1 MIKVNR
7 PESLTE
13 IAATK
18 IREAIINND
27 FKLGQPLSEAF
38 LSKSMEIS
46 KTPVREA
53 LAKLK
58 SEGLVVVVP
67 QSGTY
72 VFTMELE
79 DLVELLEYRYVLE
92 VAALKDVYEKKYKE
106 LITIIDQITKSMD
119 KALKEGNIKEYIS
132 LDYMFHKSFFD
143 LCDNRYLIDAY
154 SSLSA
159 KIRSLQTRI
168 AIKDIDRSA
177 SFKEHM
183 RICRFIKNRDFEKLK
198 SELNEH
204 FERTVRSYEKCKDE
218 IDVFYQK
225 TKQ

>member
-1 MIKVNR
+1 
-7 PESLTE
+7 LTE

-67 QSGTY
+67 HSGTY
-72 VFTMELE
+72 VFTMSLE
-79 DLVELLEYRYVLE
+79 DLIELLEYRYVLE
-92 VAALKDVYEKKYKE
+92 VAALKDVYKNKYKE
-106 LITIIDQITKSMD
+106 LITNIDEITKSMD
-119 KALKEGNIKEYIS
+119 QALKNGNIKKYVS
-132 LDYMFHKSFFD
+132 LDYVFHRSFFD
-143 LCDNRYLIDAY
+143 LCDNRYLVEAY
-154 SSLSA
+154 NSISA

-168 AIKDIDRSA
+168 AIKDTDRSA
-177 SFKEHM
+177 SFKEHLE
-183 RICRFIKNRDFEKLK
+183 ICKTIKNHDFEKLL

-204 FERTVRSYEKCKDE
+204 FERTVRSYKNCQDE
-218 IDVFYQK
+218 IEVFYQK
-225 TKQ
+225 QK

>member
-13 IAATK
+13 IAANK

-79 DLVELLEYRYVLE
+79 DLIELLEYRYVLE
-92 VAALKDVYEKKYKE
+92 VAALKDVYKKNYQG
-106 LITIIDQITKSMD
+106 LITIIDEITRSMD
-119 KALKEGNIKEYIS
+119 EALKEGNIKEYVS
-132 LDYMFHKSFFD
+132 LDYKFHRAFFD
-143 LCDNRYLIDAY
+143 LCGNRYLVEAY
-154 SSLSA
+154 NSLSA

-168 AIKDIDRSA
+168 AIKDTDRSA

-183 RICRFIKNRDFEKLK
+183 DIYNCIKNRDFEKLLL
-198 SELNEH
+198 ELNEH
-204 FERTVRSYEKCKDE
+204 FERTVRSYKNCHDE
-218 IDVFYQK
+218 IEVFYQK
-225 TKQ
+225 EK

>member
-13 IAATK
+13 IATNK

-53 LAKLK
+53 LVKLK
-58 SEGLVVVVP
+58 SEGLVNIIP
-67 QSGTY
+67 HSGTY
-72 VFTMELE
+72 VFTMGLE
-79 DLVELLEYRYVLE
+79 DLIELLEYRYVLE
-92 VAALKDVYEKKYKE
+92 VAALKSVYKNKYEE
-106 LITIIDQITKSMD
+106 LIRTFEEITNAMD
-119 KALKEGNIKEYIS
+119 KALKKEKIKEYVC
-132 LDYMFHKSFFD
+132 LDYIFHRSFFD
-143 LCDNRYLIDAY
+143 LCDNRYLVEAY
-154 SSLSA
+154 NSISA

-168 AIKDIDRSA
+168 AIKNVDRS
-177 SFKEHM
+177 SSYKEHLD
-183 RICRFIKNRDFEKLK
+183 IYKSLKNRNLETCL

-204 FERTVRSYEKCKDE
+204 FDRTVRSYKNCKDE
-218 IDVFYQK
+218 IEVFFK
-225 TKQ
+225 KQDS